1 MKKLL
6 VAILDLSL
14 VFAAVA
20 VTGAFADDAGKDTTK
35 KERGVQPM
43 DKTKRT
49 KHHHHRK
56 KTTEG
61 TATPDARK
69 TTEQH

>member
-1 MKKLL
+1 MKKLMAAML
-6 VAILDLSL
+6 GLSL
-14 VFAAVA
+14 VFAAGAATRA
-20 VTGAFADDAGKDTTK
+20 VADDAKDTTK
-35 KERGVQPM
+35 KEKGIQPM

-49 KHHHHRK
+49 KHHHRK

-69 TTEQH
+69 TTEQQ